1 MNVEVLLQK
10 IEEGLTPVL
19 ADLGYE
25 LVEREFAG
33 GGGNMVLRLYVDHSG
48 EGNVAPVS
56 IADCE
61 RVSRAAEPVLDV
73 EGWITG
79 HYTLEVSSPG
89 LDRPLRRPKDFER
102 FQGSRISLKTKQPIS
117 GRSHFIGLLKGL
129 EGTSVWM
136 EIDGLEYKIPLDL
149 LKKANVQYGH
159 P

>member
-1 MNVEVLLQK
+1 MNGEVLLQK

-33 GGGNMVLRLYVDHSG
+33 GGGNTLLRLYIDHSG
-48 EGNVAPVS
+48 EGHATPVS

-61 RVSRAAEPVLDV
+61 RVSRAVEPILDV
-73 EGWITG
+73 ESWIPG

-102 FQGSRISLKTKQPIS
+102 FQGNRISLKTKQPIA

-129 EGTSVWM
+129 QGESVWM

-149 LKKANVQYGH
+149 LKKANVKYGH